1 MALLRY
7 FDVAVLVIATPI
19 MLLIGVPA
27 GGYLLGAGAWIVLRA
42 IGVGIEHAAVAVPE
56 ASQQIGLR
64 LAFLAKENG
73 GIVPGLH
80 AWCTHLVSAKQGSQ
94 PLGRV

>member
-1 MALLRY
+1 MTLLRY
-7 FDVAVLVIATPI
+7 FDVVVLIVAAPI

-42 IGVGIEHAAVAVPE
+42 IGVGVEHAAVSVPE

-64 LAFLAKENG
+64 L
-73 GIVPGLH
+73 GLH
-80 AWCTHLVSAKQGSQ
+80 ARPAVPACAA
-94 PLGRV
+94 P